1 MSTITEAPATPAP
14 AQGGPRKRARRQSK
28 RGQRFL
34 HWFTWAVIIWL
45 ALPIAVV
52 ILFSFNNPHGRFNY
66 TWTSFTLKWWG
77 PKLFEYPGLTTAM
90 EHSLEIAVIATVGA
104 TILGT
109 LIGLALGKYRFR
121 GQSATNLVQFACI
134 AAPEVVLGSSLATFF
149 LQLRI
154 QEGMLTIICAHIMFC
169 VSFVAI
175 TVRARVLTLDPAV
188 EEAAKDLGAGPWE
201 TFRMVTLPMIMPGV
215 IAGALLAFALSID
228 DFITTEFTSGSY
240 MTYPLWI
247 WSVSRQGLPPQADVM
262 GSIIFLVGALGA
274 GAYAIFAKR
283 RALAAGP
290 ARMAP

>member
-1 MSTITEAPATPAP
+1 MTTLTTPVQAAPSGSGKRVR
-14 AQGGPRKRARRQSK
+14 QRKK
-28 RGQRFL
+28 RGERIL
-34 HWFTWAVIIWL
+34 HWFTWALITWL

-52 ILFSFNNPHGRFNY
+52 ILFSFNNPHGRYNY
-66 TWTSFTLKWWG
+66 TWTGFTLKWWG
-77 PKLFEYPGLTTAM
+77 PALFQYPELTSAM
-90 EHSLEIAVIATVGA
+90 GHSLEVAVTATLGA

-154 QEGMLTIICAHIMFC
+154 KEGMLTVIAAHIMFC

-175 TVRARVLTLDPAV
+175 TVRARVLTLDASV
-188 EEAAKDLGAGPWE
+188 EEAAKDLGAGPWD
-201 TFRMVTLPMIMPGV
+201 TFRLVTLPMILPGV
-215 IAGALLAFALSID
+215 VAGALLAFALSID
-228 DFITTEFTSGSY
+228 DFITTEFTSGSF

-262 GSIIFLVGALGA
+262 GSIIFLCG
-274 GAYAIFAKR
+274 
-283 RALAAGP
+283 ALAAGGW
-290 ARMAP
+290 AFFQRRRA

>member
-1 MSTITEAPATPAP
+1 MTTLTTTPVATAPS
-14 AQGGPRKRARRQSK
+14 GSGKRVRKQKK
-28 RGQRFL
+28 RGERIL
-34 HWFTWAVIIWL
+34 HWFTWALIIWL

-52 ILFSFNNPHGRFNY
+52 ILFSFNNPHGRYNY
-66 TWTSFTLKWWG
+66 TWTGFTLKWWG
-77 PKLFEYPGLTTAM
+77 PALFQYPELTSAM
-90 EHSLEIAVIATVGA
+90 GHSLEVAVIATLGA

-154 QEGMLTIICAHIMFC
+154 KEGMLTVIAAHIMFC

-175 TVRARVLTLDPAV
+175 TVRARVLTLDASV
-188 EEAAKDLGAGPWE
+188 EEAAKDLGAGPWD
-201 TFRMVTLPMIMPGV
+201 TFRLVTLPMILPGV
-215 IAGALLAFALSID
+215 VAGALLAFALSID
-228 DFITTEFTSGSY
+228 DFITTEFTSGSF

-262 GSIIFLVGALGA
+262 GSIIFLVGV
-274 GAYAIFAKR
+274 
-283 RALAAGP
+283 LAAGGW
-290 ARMAP
+290 ALSQRRRA